1 MPQYEYRCRKCGADF
16 ELIRRIADLDKPVA
30 CITCK
35 SKRTYRRLSMFAVG
49 RSSTAAPASDALD
62 LGSGDDHGHSHG
74 DDDFG
79 GMGGDD
85 WDDDF

>member
-30 CITCK
+30 CIKCK

-49 RSSTAAPASDALD
+49 RSSTAPAADALD
-62 LGSGDDHGHSHG
+62 LGGGDEHGHSHG

>member
-1 MPQYEYRCRKCGADF
+1 VPQYEYRCRKCGAEF

-30 CITCK
+30 CVQCK

-49 RSSTAAPASDALD
+49 RSSTAPAATGGDELD
-62 LGSGDDHGHSHG
+62 LGSGDEHGHSH

-79 GMGGDD
+79 GGDD

>member
-30 CITCK
+30 CPQCK

-49 RSSTAAPASDALD
+49 RSSTATPASGGDELD
-62 LGSGDDHGHSHG
+62 LGGDEHGHSHG
-74 DDDFG
+74 DDD
-79 GMGGDD
+79 